1 VTGFGAGKLILA
13 GEHAVVHGT
22 PALVAGLDVGATA
35 EVRPDQERTLTL
47 ARAGE
52 VLYATTPNA
61 PDDPLARA
69 WSNILTATDAPA
81 GLGVLVDLAV
91 PPGAGLGSSAA
102 MAAAAARA
110 LVAHL
115 DGVPWRPE
123 DPRVTEAVATSE
135 GVFHGNPSGI
145 DQAAALDGGLLRF
158 QRVQDPDAPKTSTMR
173 GIDVARPLTCV
184 VVHAEPGA
192 STAEMVGGVGLLV
205 DRHPRPMRALMDFVA
220 EIVEAAEAA
229 LASGDARALGELFDL
244 NHGALVSMGVSTPT
258 LDRACHI
265 ARRAGALGAK
275 LTGAGGGGCAFALA
289 PDTHA
294 DVLAAWRDE
303 KWEAF
308 TVTLG
313 SPQHGASS

>member
-1 VTGFGAGKLILA
+1 ILA
-13 GEHAVVHGT
+13 GEHAVVYGT

-35 EVRPDQERTLTL
+35 EVRPDTSRTLTL

-52 VLYATTPNA
+52 VLYTTTPET
-61 PDDPLARA
+61 PDDPMARA
-69 WSNILTATDAPA
+69 WSKILAATGAAPN
-81 GLGVLVDLAV
+81 LGAFVDLAV

-115 DGVPWRPE
+115 DNTSWRPD
-123 DPRVTEAVATSE
+123 DPRVAAAVAASE
-135 GVFHGNPSGI
+135 GVFHGTPSGI
-145 DQAAALDGGLLRF
+145 DQAAALAGGLLRF
-158 QRVQDPDAPKTSTMR
+158 QRAQDPEARQPNLLR
-173 GIDVARPLTCV
+173 GISIAAPLTCV

-192 STAEMVGGVGLLV
+192 STSEMVASVGGLV
-205 DRHPRPMRALMDFVA
+205 ARHPSPMRALMGLVA
-220 EIVEAAEAA
+220 EIVEEAELA
-229 LASGDARALGELFDL
+229 LHRADATSLGELLDL

-265 ARRAGALGAK
+265 ARAAGALGAK

-289 PDTHA
+289 PDAHE
-294 DVLAAWRDE
+294 DVLAAWRHE

-313 SPQHGASS
+313 SPEHAHGVSHDSA